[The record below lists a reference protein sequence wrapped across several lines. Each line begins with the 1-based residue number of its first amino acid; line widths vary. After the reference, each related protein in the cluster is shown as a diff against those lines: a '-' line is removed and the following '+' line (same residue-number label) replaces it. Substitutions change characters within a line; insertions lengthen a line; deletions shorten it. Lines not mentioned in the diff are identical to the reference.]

1 MMLTQAMTQAMT
13 QWFSEA
19 EPGRKAD
26 DTVDETGSTTLV
38 DAGEHDL
45 KARQQMLLLVITDC
59 SNVEPGRKADDTVI
73 KEGPQKSF

>member
-1 MMLTQAMTQAMT
+1 M
-13 QWFSEA
+13 
-19 EPGRKAD
+19 
-26 DTVDETGSTTLV
+26 DETGSTTLV

-45 KARQQMLLLVITDC
+45 KARQRMLLLVITDC